1 MAKQTLEPRYIPQFL
16 RPAFHCACG
25 LGCANVNV
33 RYKKLF
39 PFGHFSKGIHLSPLQ
54 DLGDFQKIDHVPQN
68 TKACLPGGAV
78 VNFFVTGWPLQC
90 SEAICDLF
98 SYLGNCHFFF
108 SRFAFFFSG
117 GCVLPCL
124 SCLKCSPWPERDP
137 QRTGMERPLPNPCM
151 PQCGWPS
158 GQICA
163 SLSC

>member
-108 SRFAFFFSG
+108 PDLLFLFWWLCSSLP
-117 GCVLPCL
+117 VLSQML
-124 SCLKCSPWPERDP
+124 SLTRKRPTKDRHGEASPK
-137 QRTGMERPLPNPCM
+137 PLHATV
-151 PQCGWPS
+151 WL
-158 GQICA
+158 A
-163 SLSC
+163 